1 MKDKKNP
8 FTIAFGKKPVRFVSR
23 PLQTNGIIE
32 DFASETPS
40 SYVYMLTGV
49 RGSGK
54 TVMMTAI
61 SQSLSAM
68 DEWVP
73 VELNPTRDLLEGL
86 AARLYDRKELQ
97 HLFFEAKIN
106 LSAFGIG
113 VSIEGVPPVVDIET
127 AVERMLKTLDKHG
140 KRVLVTI
147 DEVTNTENMR
157 IFASAYQILL
167 RQDLPV
173 FLLMTGLYENIYELQ
188 NVDNLTFLYRAPKV
202 FLEPLNYT
210 AIRSTY
216 QKVFDIESEEA
227 GRMADLVKGY
237 PFAFQL
243 LGYLYW
249 NEREYNTLED
259 IIPEFDQYLSEY
271 VYEKIWSEMSAT
283 DRDVAAVIA
292 SENNIAVK
300 DLRAK
305 IDNMSSEK
313 LSVYRER
320 LKRKGILDT
329 GTYGHL
335 SFVLPRF
342 DEFVKNM
349 QLYK

>member
-1 MKDKKNP
+1 MSNP
-8 FTIAFGKKPVRFVSR
+8 FTIAFGKKPGKFVSR
-23 PLQTNGIIE
+23 PIQTNNIIE
-32 DFASETPS
+32 DFTSETPA

-54 TVMMTAI
+54 TVMMTSIAREF
-61 SQSLSAM
+61 SSM
-68 DEWVP
+68 KDWV
-73 VELNPTRDLLEGL
+73 VLELNPARDLLEGL
-86 AARLYDRKELQ
+86 AARLYGQKQLQ
-97 HLFFEAKIN
+97 HLFLEAKIN
-106 LSAFGIG
+106 LTSFGIG
-113 VSIEGVPPVVDIET
+113 VSIEGASPVADIEV
-127 AVERMLKTLDKHG
+127 AVSRMLKALDKHN
-140 KRVLVTI
+140 KRVLITI

-157 IFASAYQILL
+157 IFVSAFQIFL

-202 FLEPLNYT
+202 FLEPLNYS
-210 AIRSTY
+210 AIRSAY
-216 QKVFDIESEEA
+216 QKVFDIDNEEA
-227 GRMADLVKGY
+227 GHMADIVKGY

-249 NEREYNTLED
+249 NERSYNSLED
-259 IIPEFDQYLSEY
+259 IMPEFDQYLSEY

-283 DRDVAAVIA
+283 DHEVAYAIA
-292 SENNIAVK
+292 SENNIAIK
-300 DLRAK
+300 DLRQK
-305 IDNMSSEK
+305 IENMSSEK

-329 GTYGHL
+329 ATYGHL
-335 SFVLPRF
+335 SFLLPRF

-349 QLYK
+349 R